1 MLLVGLLTL
10 IACNKGGTGEDN
22 GQKNVIVKILEEDG
36 SVFKEN
42 VAFANVWK
50 ALSKE
55 GYTGELYF
63 DKKCTKKININ
74 SDVKNGE
81 SVYVKWTINK
91 YTVTFKSDGKEL
103 KKEVVEY
110 GQSATAP
117 TVDDL
122 PDKVFKSWDKAFD
135 NVKSNLVVNAIF
147 ENKSFKLT
155 FIGLDGNEIHSADV
169 TCGASIDNEVDT
181 ANGKIG
187 NIEGPF
193 TFDGWYK
200 ADDETKTVLEE
211 FPKMPTSALTL
222 VLKVKLTNSAIGDK
236 AEIIVP
242 EKTTYTEGNSA
253 TFKMKFEGIEGITYS
268 YVWTIENG
276 KTVYYTS
283 QTPES
288 ATLTLD
294 NFNAGEYFATVKIVA
309 SKENCGSVEKEIK
322 ASRSLEV
329 AKAEIKGIEVAGGEF
344 TYGDKN
350 AKINVTGTKEGDVV
364 NYSETGYNFGE
375 VDFSTLDAGE
385 YRYFV
390 SVRRNDNYEPF
401 ISTKLVTIKV
411 KKATVD
417 VVISPTKN
425 EATYGDVLPTL
436 LAKINGEKVAEITAS
451 NYSLKFGEISF
462 RGRARYVGNCEVNEG
477 SVEFS
482 HESYPAKNYDVKVKV
497 DENNK
502 TIKIIKA
509 PLTVKIDGIAPL
521 TYGNALPENLVT
533 VSGWR
538 FDGDNGGLTSEI
550 VTAYKKGK
558 GVGKYSLTATVDSD
572 KIKNYVFTVPTVEFD
587 VVKKSATITVNDI
600 QAITYGDKTPV
611 FSAKVEGTIG
621 DDKLEY
627 MFETDYKIGAMP
639 KNYTASVSVDANAE
653 GNKNYDIQT
662 VGKEFSVGK
671 KKLEISLE
679 RARVAVGKKYIVD
692 ANRLKI
698 NGLVAGDTVTGSVS
712 IQKGEGEYST
722 GDFTNSLVISNAD
735 FYEVTYSFSVEFV
748 KVELAIDFEDVTKK
762 YDGNAYVV
770 EVKKTDSTKNYTIMY
785 GTKEGEY
792 TSDTALSFKDVG
804 EYVVHFKVVD
814 NDVEGSTPYEDQ
826 ITLKITPATLTIT
839 VDPVSEITY
848 GDALPEFKYTAEGLF
863 VGDTIS
869 GTAQYTVENR
879 NAGTRDVVISG
890 LDAGKNYDLKYV
902 NGTIKINQKTVTV
915 DWDIKESYVY
925 ADGKPAPSAKIDGNT
940 ATVKFSGQAT
950 VFETAGKYT
959 VTASDDSG
967 NYILQDSEREVVI
980 AKANYVDITHKS
992 FAGIYDPEKTLNK
1005 DYKLDKD
1012 FTWVNKDEVPVCGKL
1027 EYDAIYNDDS
1037 DNYNDFKLT
1046 ITIDLKKATT
1056 ALKVNVLEFV
1066 FDNTAHEV
1074 GTTVTYKGEVL
1085 DASAYKLNY
1094 EKSSFIDAGT
1104 FRTRVTM
1111 EAQNYDLPEDTY
1123 LYVKVKG
1130 VRVGNSYY
1138 TIEDAIN
1145 VATSGTIFVA
1155 NDTAFASSEITSVL
1169 YNDAKYHTV
1178 KKGVTLLLPFSED
1191 DVVGH
1196 IGAGEDGSQNYK
1208 AHSALTGKP
1217 KPYRTLGI
1225 PESIELIVNGKLVVG
1240 AQTGTTAA
1248 GTRQNRVSGNYCE
1261 IRLDGT
1267 ITLNSATLEVYGY
1280 IKGNGTINA
1289 NNTTVIENLYLS
1301 GWMGGS
1307 ESAARY
1313 IGNDRISLIPLL
1325 SSGNLKIDN
1334 PTQFPFSQYELRSI
1348 ETKLVVNKGSKLQG
1362 YTKIATGE
1370 LSQSGVT
1377 VPAQINEAWLTFVSS
1392 DASKVDSGLF
1402 RLISNNSRL
1411 EKTVIGGRVKLD
1423 LFGEIKDGYTSIS
1436 IMVVKKTVSMTS
1448 QKVFFPIDGRTDI
1461 TLKNGA
1467 MLTQEFSYKL
1477 MPGATITVE
1486 QGGVYNI
1493 NGRFIMYDKSFTDI
1507 STYPY
1512 PGTARGDSR
1521 LFVNGTMNI
1530 NGSFGGKVESSDGG
1544 VVNVATGATISGV
1557 HSIEGSGKM
1566 TRDGLTAVFTFNDT
1580 HGVTKSLE
1588 FVKADGTT
1596 VAGEKGKTYTYNGTI
1611 WQ

>member
-1 MLLVGLLTL
+1 MNKKVFRTLLVCIMLLVGLLTL

-63 DKKCTKKININ
+63 DKKFTKKININ

-117 TVDDL
+117 TVEDL
-122 PDKVFKSWDKAFD
+122 PDKAFKGWDKEFD
-135 NVKSNLVVNAIF
+135 KVKSNFVVNAIF
-147 ENKSFKLT
+147 EKKSFKLT

-169 TCGASIDNEVDT
+169 TCDASIDNEVDT

-200 ADDETKTVLEE
+200 ADDETKTVFED

-268 YVWTIENG
+268 YVWTVWTIERKNE
-276 KTVYYTS
+276 KEQRVVYYTS
-283 QTPES
+283 ETPES
-288 ATLTLD
+288 ATLTLKNLD
-294 NFNAGEYFATVKIVA
+294 AGEYFATVKIVA

-322 ASRSLEV
+322 ASRSFEV

-344 TYGDKN
+344 TYGDEN

-390 SVRRNDNYEPF
+390 SVRRNDNYEVF
-401 ISTKLVTIKV
+401 ISTKLVTIKI

-425 EATYGDVLPTL
+425 EATYGDVLPDL
-436 LAKINGEKVAEITAS
+436 SAKINGKEVAEITAS

-462 RGRARYVGNCEVNEG
+462 RGRARYVGNCEINEG

-482 HESYPAKNYDVKVKV
+482 HASYPAKNYDVKVKV

-502 TIKIIKA
+502 TIKINKA
-509 PLTVKIDGIAPL
+509 PLTVTIAKIDAL
-521 TYGNALPENLVT
+521 TYGDALPENLVT

-538 FDGDNGGLTSEI
+538 FDGDNGGLTSTI
-550 VTAYKKGK
+550 KTAYKKGN
-558 GVGKYSLTATVDSD
+558 GVGEYSLTATVYSD
-572 KIKNYVFTVPTVEFD
+572 KIKNYEFTVPTVEFS
-587 VVKKSATITVNDI
+587 VVKKWARITVDDI
-600 QAITYGDKTPV
+600 QAITYGDKTPD

-621 DDKLEY
+621 DDKLVY
-627 MFETDYKIGAMP
+627 SFETTYTVGATH

-653 GNKNYDIQT
+653 VNKNYDIQT

-671 KKLEISLE
+671 KKLEITLE
-679 RARVAVGKKYIVD
+679 NKRVAVGKEYIVD
-692 ANRLKI
+692 AKNLKI
-698 NGLVAGDTVTGSVS
+698 NGLVVGDTVTGRVS
-712 IQKGEGEYST
+712 IQEGEGVYYT
-722 GDFTNSLVISNAD
+722 GAFTNSLVISNAD
-735 FYEVTYSFSVEFV
+735 CYEVKYDFSVEFV
-748 KVELAIDFEDVTKK
+748 KVELAIEFEDATQK
-762 YDGNAYVV
+762 YNGTAHVV
-770 EVKKTDSTKNYTIMY
+770 EVKKTDSKKNYTITY
-785 GTKEGEY
+785 GTQEGEY
-792 TSDTALSFKDVG
+792 TSDTPLSFKDFG
-804 EYVVHFKVVD
+804 EYVVYFKVVD
-814 NDVEGSTPYEDQ
+814 NDVEGSTPFESH
-826 ITLKITPATLTIT
+826 ITLNITPATLTIT

-848 GDALPEFKYTAEGLF
+848 GDPLPAFTYTPTGL
-863 VGDTIS
+863 VAGDAIS
-869 GTAQYTVENR
+869 GTAQYTVENQ

-902 NGTIKINQKTVTV
+902 YGTIKINQKTVTV
-915 DWDIKESYVY
+915 DWDINEEGYVY

-950 VFETAGKYT
+950 VFETAGTYT

-967 NYILQDSEREVVI
+967 NYILEDSVRTVEI
-980 AKANYVDITHKS
+980 GKADYVGISHKS
-992 FAGIYDPEKTLNK
+992 FTGIYDPEKTLNK

-1012 FTWVNKDEVPVCGKL
+1012 FTWANKDEVPVCGKTK
-1027 EYDAIYNDDS
+1027 YDAIYNGDS
-1037 DNYNDFKLT
+1037 ANYNDLKLT

-1085 DASAYKLNY
+1085 DASAYKLKY

-1138 TIEDAIN
+1138 TIEDALFK
-1145 VATSGTIFVA
+1145 AKSGETIEFIDAVKEVS
-1155 NDTAFASSEITSVL
+1155 FASLDVAQKL
-1169 YNDAKYHTV
+1169 YDDKAYRTIKS
-1178 KKGVTLLLPFSED
+1178 GVTLRLSSDQDSSMSIGKPTY
-1191 DVVGH
+1191 
-1196 IGAGEDGSQNYK
+1196 GAGVGSYVDNDNTKIKYK
-1208 AHSALTGKP
+1208 
-1217 KPYRTLGI
+1217 
-1225 PESIELIVNGKLVVG
+1225 LII
-1240 AQTGTTAA
+1240 TAS
-1248 GTRQNRVSGNYCE
+1248 TV
-1261 IRLDGT
+1261 
-1267 ITLNSATLEVYGY
+1267 LEVYGN
-1280 IKGNGTINA
+1280 ILVQGLLGQQAPALSGHTSGNHSQIINNGTINI
-1289 NNTTVIENLYLS
+1289 N
-1301 GWMGGS
+1301 GG
-1307 ESAARY
+1307 A
-1313 IGNDRISLIPLL
+1313 
-1325 SSGNLKIDN
+1325 
-1334 PTQFPFSQYELRSI
+1334 
-1348 ETKLVVNKGSKLQG
+1348 
-1362 YTKIATGE
+1362 
-1370 LSQSGVT
+1370 
-1377 VPAQINEAWLTFVSS
+1377 
-1392 DASKVDSGLF
+1392 
-1402 RLISNNSRL
+1402 
-1411 EKTVIGGRVKLD
+1411 KLD
-1423 LFGEIKDGYTSIS
+1423 LRGYIKGTGLVEARNGATVYSPFVVYDFRGGTNTATVFRKGGIAPFRIYEMPNIQCNYSIFYGAEHKGYLDLYASNQHRTAVATIFGKGSAMMIMEDSTAHITTTYERTGNLIGETTLTMTGKVKMGVLKIKVTTTVAVAMNEVRFPMPWNFTINVGDGLNPTTFTLPDDYKMMTGAT
-1436 IMVVKKTVSMTS
+1436 VNVKK
-1448 QKVFFPIDGRTDI
+1448 
-1461 TLKNGA
+1461 N
-1467 MLTQEFSYKL
+1467 
-1477 MPGATITVE
+1477 ATINLT
-1486 QGGVYNI
+1486 GTLLIY
-1493 NGRFIMYDKSFTDI
+1493 KSFTD
-1507 STYPY
+1507 T
-1512 PGTARGDSR
+1512 
-1521 LFVNGTMNI
+1521 
-1530 NGSFGGKVESSDGG
+1530 SFGGTVYPNEGAAKLNVEG
-1544 VVNVATGATISGV
+1544 VVNAIGGIAGEVHGINGGKVIIGNKAILSITEKEGNSGSTSATDALLGLGEFVTIATISEV
-1557 HSIEGSGKM
+1557 AKFVNADNSTI
-1566 TRDGLTAVFTFNDT
+1566 TAVQN
-1580 HGVTKSLE
+1580 
-1588 FVKADGTT
+1588 
-1596 VAGEKGKTYTYNGTI
+1596 KTYTYNGTV

>member
-1 MLLVGLLTL
+1 MNKKVFRTLLVCIMLLVGLLTL

-122 PDKVFKSWDKAFD
+122 PDKVFKGWDKEFD
-135 NVKSNLVVNAIF
+135 KVKSNLVVNAIF

-155 FIGLDGNEIHSADV
+155 FIGLDGNEIYSADV
-169 TCGASIDNEVDT
+169 TCDASIDNEVDV

-283 QTPES
+283 TTPEG

-294 NFNAGEYFATVKIVA
+294 NLDAGEYFATVKIVA

-322 ASRSLEV
+322 ASRSFEV
-329 AKAEIKGIEVAGGEF
+329 AKAEITGIEVAGGEF
-344 TYGDKN
+344 IYGDEN
-350 AKINVTGTKEGDVV
+350 ATINVTGTEEGDVV

-390 SVRRNDNYEPF
+390 SVRRNDNYNPF
-401 ISTKLVTIKV
+401 ISTKLVTIKI

-425 EATYGDVLPTL
+425 EATYGDVLPNL
-436 LAKINGEKVAEITAS
+436 SAKINGKEVAEITAS

-462 RGRARYVGNCEVNEG
+462 RGRARYVGDCEVNEG

-482 HESYPAKNYDVKVKV
+482 HASYPAKNYDVKVKV
-497 DENNK
+497 DETNK
-502 TIKIIKA
+502 TITVTKA
-509 PLTVKIDGIAPL
+509 PLTVTIAKISDL
-521 TYGNALPENLVT
+521 TYGNALLEPENLVT
-533 VSGWR
+533 VQGWR
-538 FDGDNGGLTSEI
+538 FDEDNGGLTKKI
-550 VTAYKKGK
+550 VTEYKTGK
-558 GVGKYSLTATVDSD
+558 GVGKYSLTATIDSD
-572 KIKNYVFTVPTVEFD
+572 KIKNYVFIVPTVEFD
-587 VVKKSATITVNDI
+587 VVKRKATITVNDI
-600 QAITYGDKTPV
+600 QAIKYGDKTPV

-621 DDKLEY
+621 DDELEY
-627 MFETDYKIGAMP
+627 MFETDYTIGAKP
-639 KNYTASVSVDANAE
+639 QNYTASVVFNAE
-653 GNKNYDIQT
+653 AEKNKNYAIEK
-662 VGKEFSVGK
+662 VGKEFLVGK
-671 KKLEISLE
+671 KKLEITLE
-679 RARVAVGKKYIVD
+679 NKRVAVGKEYIVD
-692 ANRLKI
+692 AKNLKI
-698 NGLVAGDTVTGSVS
+698 NGLVVGDTVTGSVS

-722 GDFTNSLVISNAD
+722 GDFTNSLVISNANC
-735 FYEVTYSFSVEFV
+735 YEVKYDFSVEFV
-748 KVELAIDFEDVTKK
+748 KVELAIEFEDATQK
-762 YDGNAYVV
+762 YNGTAHVV
-770 EVKKTDSTKNYTIMY
+770 EVKKTDSTKNYTITY
-785 GTKEGEY
+785 GIKKGEY

-804 EYVVHFKVVD
+804 EYVVYFKVVD
-814 NDVEGSTPYEDQ
+814 NDVEGSTPFESH
-826 ITLKITPATLTIT
+826 ITLNITPATLTIT

-848 GDALPEFKYTAEGLF
+848 GDPLPAFTYTHEGL
-863 VGDTIS
+863 VDGDTIS

-879 NAGTRDVVISG
+879 NAGTRDVAISG
-890 LDAGKNYDLKYV
+890 LDAGKNYVLKYV

-915 DWDIKESYVY
+915 EWDINEEGYVY

-950 VFETAGKYT
+950 VFETAGTYT

-967 NYILQDSEREVVI
+967 NYILEDSVRTVEI
-980 AKANYVDITHKS
+980 KKANYVGITHDP
-992 FAGIYDPEKTLNK
+992 FMGIYDPEKTLNK

-1012 FTWVNKDEVPVCGKL
+1012 FTWANKDEVPVCGKTK
-1027 EYDAIYNDDS
+1027 YDAIYNGDS
-1037 DNYNDFKLT
+1037 ANYNDLPLT

-1085 DASAYKLNY
+1085 DASAYKLKY

-1111 EAQNYDLPEDTY
+1111 EAQNYDLPKDTY

-1138 TIEDAIN
+1138 TIEDALFK
-1145 VATSGTIFVA
+1145 AKSGETIEFIDAVKEVS
-1155 NDTAFASSEITSVL
+1155 FASLDVAQKL
-1169 YNDAKYHTV
+1169 YDDKAYRTIKA
-1178 KKGVTLLLPFSED
+1178 GVTLRLSSDQDSSMSIGKPTY
-1191 DVVGH
+1191 
-1196 IGAGEDGSQNYK
+1196 GAGVGSYVDNDNTKIKYK
-1208 AHSALTGKP
+1208 LIIT
-1217 KPYRTLGI
+1217 
-1225 PESIELIVNGKLVVG
+1225 ESTV
-1240 AQTGTTAA
+1240 
-1248 GTRQNRVSGNYCE
+1248 
-1261 IRLDGT
+1261 
-1267 ITLNSATLEVYGY
+1267 LEVYGN
-1280 IKGNGTINA
+1280 IIVQGLLGQQAPALSGHTSGNHSQIINNGTINI
-1289 NNTTVIENLYLS
+1289 N
-1301 GWMGGS
+1301 GG
-1307 ESAARY
+1307 A
-1313 IGNDRISLIPLL
+1313 
-1325 SSGNLKIDN
+1325 
-1334 PTQFPFSQYELRSI
+1334 
-1348 ETKLVVNKGSKLQG
+1348 
-1362 YTKIATGE
+1362 
-1370 LSQSGVT
+1370 
-1377 VPAQINEAWLTFVSS
+1377 
-1392 DASKVDSGLF
+1392 
-1402 RLISNNSRL
+1402 
-1411 EKTVIGGRVKLD
+1411 KLD
-1423 LFGEIKDGYTSIS
+1423 LRGYIKGTGLVEARNGATVYSPFVVYDFRGGTNTATVFKKGGIAPFRIYEMPNIQCNYSIFYGAEHKGYLDLYASNQHRTAVATIFGKGSAMMIMEDSTAHITTTYKRTGNLIGETTLTMTGKVKMGVLKIKVTTTVAVAMNEVRFPMPWNFTINVGDGLNPTTFTLPDDYKMMTGAT
-1436 IMVVKKTVSMTS
+1436 VNVKK
-1448 QKVFFPIDGRTDI
+1448 
-1461 TLKNGA
+1461 N
-1467 MLTQEFSYKL
+1467 
-1477 MPGATITVE
+1477 ATINLT
-1486 QGGVYNI
+1486 GTLLIY
-1493 NGRFIMYDKSFTDI
+1493 KSFTD
-1507 STYPY
+1507 T
-1512 PGTARGDSR
+1512 
-1521 LFVNGTMNI
+1521 
-1530 NGSFGGKVESSDGG
+1530 SFGGTVYPNEGAAKLNVEG
-1544 VVNVATGATISGV
+1544 VVNAIGGIAGEVHGINGGKVIIGNKAILSITEKEGNSGSTSATDALLGLGEFVTIATISEV
-1557 HSIEGSGKM
+1557 AKFVNADNSTSP
-1566 TRDGLTAVFTFNDT
+1566 AVQNN
-1580 HGVTKSLE
+1580 
-1588 FVKADGTT
+1588 
-1596 VAGEKGKTYTYNGTI
+1596 TYAYNGTV